1 MRIDWWVIDR
11 IRYKKEKK
19 EKREKSISLYD
30 KIFGA
35 PEITFVKKILFTKKE
50 VSKYNNELED
60 WATILKIEFSVSC
73 LQFEDNQSCASWE
86 SR

>member
-1 MRIDWWVIDR
+1 MIEFDTKRR
-11 IRYKKEKK
+11 KKK
-19 EKREKSISLYD
+19 KREKSISLYD

-60 WATILKIEFSVSC
+60 
-73 LQFEDNQSCASWE
+73 
-86 SR
+86 